1 MRDALCEGNGVAIMS
16 GRDVAIIALAVIG
29 VLIVIPLL
37 GGGMM
42 AGWGTGPGMMGGGWY
57 GGRWGGGLHL
67 LGGLF
72 WLAVLTGVVLLV
84 VSLVRQQA
92 PSRPAGGEEA
102 PIEILKRR
110 LARGEISREEYESL
124 KKEFS

>member
-1 MRDALCEGNGVAIMS
+1 VAIMS
-16 GRDVAIIALAVIG
+16 GRDVAIIALVVIG

-37 GGGMM
+37 GGGLMG
-42 AGWGTGPGMMGGGWY
+42 GWGMGPGMMGPGMMSGGWY

-72 WLAVLTGVVLLV
+72 WLAVLAGVVLLV

-92 PSRPAGGEEA
+92 PSRPAGGEET
-102 PIEILKRR
+102 PMEILKRR
-110 LARGEISREEYESL
+110 LAKGEISREEYESL